1 MNARRD
7 IIRAKRRIN
16 KTMRLSRLIRA
27 VAAILAC
34 IAVCSTV
41 SAQGAWQQPASDL
54 AAQIAAILGHGS
66 ARLMIRNLS
75 SLAVDEIPV
84 IRKLMEQDLRARGIT
99 ANSAPNDTVVRIT
112 LSEDTRGRTWVA
124 EIVQGDNTQVA
135 VVDLPQDKAGQ
146 TPAPVQLMLRR
157 EALVTSK
164 APVLSAIE
172 IHDVLMLLTPDAIV
186 VYPRSSTGW
195 SEPQSLKIWPRLQR
209 ARDLRGELLPP
220 AQGTGVQALLAGTL
234 CKVSVG
240 LGELESILAGACA
253 DSDDPWPLS
262 SSVSIAPPVS
272 GPVPNPPVNSPQVQA
287 PSPTPQIR
295 AFYNATRNY
304 FTGVVSP
311 GMGVELPPFYTAAVF
326 QRASVTALLIGTI
339 DGKILLAANNK
350 LTAVAGTSDWGSD
363 FASINSGC
371 NTGAQIIAAGTG
383 NMAAGNPPADTL
395 RAYEIVGSNAE
406 PRSAPLAID
415 GTVTA
420 LWSAPDGKSVYDV
433 IRNPQNQYEVDSVTA
448 LCN

>member
-1 MNARRD
+1 
-7 IIRAKRRIN
+7 
-16 KTMRLSRLIRA
+16 MRLLRLVRA
-27 VAAILAC
+27 FAAILAFL
-34 IAVCSTV
+34 AVCGTAP
-41 SAQGAWQQPASDL
+41 AQSSWQQPASDL
-54 AAQIAAILGHGS
+54 AAQIAAILGHGT

-75 SLAVDEIPV
+75 SLPVDEIPA
-84 IRKLMEQDLRARGIT
+84 IRKLLEQDLRARGVV
-99 ANSAPNDTVVRIT
+99 ANSAPNDTVIRVT
-112 LSEDTRGRTWVA
+112 LSENTRGRTWVA
-124 EIVQGDNTQVA
+124 EIVQDDDTQVA

-172 IHDVLMLLTPDAIV
+172 IHDVLLLLTPDAIV

-234 CKVSVG
+234 CNVSVG
-240 LGELESILAGACA
+240 LGGLESILAGACA

-272 GPVPNPPVNSPQVQA
+272 GPVPNPPVNSPQVQT

-326 QRASVTALLIGTI
+326 QRASGTGLLIGGI
-339 DGKILLAANNK
+339 DGKIMQANSGK
-350 LTAVAGTSDWGSD
+350 VTAVSGTAEWGSD
-363 FASINSGC
+363 FALVQSGC
-371 NTGAQIIAAGTG
+371 DDGPQVIVSG
-383 NMAAGNPPADTL
+383 AGNSNTDTL
-395 RAYEIVGSNAE
+395 RAYRISGSEAT
-406 PRSAPLAID
+406 PASAPLGID
-415 GTVTA
+415 GIITA
-420 LWSAPDGKSVYDV
+420 LWAAPDGKSVFAV
-433 IRNPQNQYEVDSVTA
+433 IRNLQNQYEVDRVTA
-448 LCN
+448 LCD